1 VCRELASYYH
11 HLVNHSAEVFE
22 KMPKLAARDGLSGV
36 LDEISANY
44 ENKWPTRSTAYQYKI
59 SLAKAAKFLS

>member
-1 VCRELASYYH
+1 
-11 HLVNHSAEVFE
+11 VFE